1 MVQKIVTSENTNEG
15 YDALRDCYVDMIE
28 EGEIGERERE
38 RKGVGAA
45 VSSRE

>member
-28 EGEIGERERE
+28 EGEIGGGRGRGAVNGRE
-38 RKGVGAA
+38 
-45 VSSRE
+45 